1 MSVDGPAERRSLLPP
16 PVTAGAKVAV
26 IAPAGP
32 VRDPARLEANLAAL
46 RSWGLHP
53 VVLHEPERAAVAKP
67 NSGHEASGAMGG
79 EKVASFL
86 AGKFNCSVPDAGRA
100 DALMAAFA
108 DDEFAAVV
116 CAKGGYGT
124 MRLLQ
129 LLDWSQ
135 LADQLPQKRLFGFS
149 DITALHNA
157 CTAELRRR
165 HVDRP
170 WLVCF
175 SSPMP
180 ETGLWGTSDPD
191 DLARLQ
197 TALFAPTLPHPPSRP
212 THRSP
217 PFGR

>member
-86 AGKFNCSVPDAGRA
+86 AG
-100 DALMAAFA
+100 
-108 DDEFAAVV
+108 
-116 CAKGGYGT
+116 
-124 MRLLQ
+124 
-129 LLDWSQ
+129 
-135 LADQLPQKRLFGFS
+135 
-149 DITALHNA
+149 
-157 CTAELRRR
+157 
-165 HVDRP
+165 
-170 WLVCF
+170 
-175 SSPMP
+175 
-180 ETGLWGTSDPD
+180 
-191 DLARLQ
+191 
-197 TALFAPTLPHPPSRP
+197 
-212 THRSP
+212 
-217 PFGR
+217 